1 MYCLYS
7 INLNPLVTRGLTR
20 GLIHYSGLQG
30 AHGGTSGV
38 VGLGKTETKDQ
49 NKDEDKKKDADKNKD
64 EDKY

>member
-1 MYCLYS
+1 MSMYCLYS

-38 VGLGKTETKDQ
+38 V
-49 NKDEDKKKDADKNKD
+49 DE
-64 EDKY
+64 YQQQHILYL